1 MPKVLSSAALLVPVL
16 VSALC
21 VRPAPAYACSCSRP
35 GVEVTPGAGL
45 AAPTNTVVRVSWW
58 VGEVKIDES
67 TLAIVPAGKDGKD
80 SKDAKKKSDRKKK
93 SKKDADAD
101 APAETAA
108 ADASGIIELERS
120 ALTAGQQRTVVL
132 RPKAPLLADTRYE
145 VRAAA
150 VAGEKDGVIGEF
162 TTGKA
167 ADDKVP
173 EWSGVGKAAYVH
185 AAAVCC
191 NCSTSDPYLQ
201 IDLVDEK
208 KTMDD
213 LTPPAALVYG
223 VWVDDGKPF
232 DATVVPLAL
241 VRSWSGK
248 LYLGRKSECAPANYV
263 FSGKPGP
270 VKLRVAPVD
279 LAGHVGKPLAL
290 TIDVPKEGAP
300 APAAKPAPTPAPPAA
315 KPTPAPPAAKPAPA
329 PAPPAAKPTPAPPA
343 AKPTPA
349 PPAAKPA
356 PTPAPAPAAPK

>member
-1 MPKVLSSAALLVPVL
+1 MPKVHSLVAVLVPVL

-45 AAPTNTVVRVSWW
+45 AAPINTVVRVSWW
-58 VGEVKIDES
+58 VGEVAIDES
-67 TLAIVPAGKDGKD
+67 TLTIVPAGKDGKD
-80 SKDAKKKSDRKKK
+80 SKPKKDKTKKKGKKE
-93 SKKDADAD
+93 ADAD
-101 APAETAA
+101 AAAEAPAA
-108 ADASGIIELERS
+108 AASGVIELERT

-132 RPKAPLLADTRYE
+132 RPKAPLLPDTRYE
-145 VRAAA
+145 VRVASA
-150 VAGEKDGVIGEF
+150 AGEKDGVIGEF

-185 AAAVCC
+185 TAAVCC

-201 IDLVDEK
+201 VDLVDEK

-232 DATVVPLAL
+232 DATVLPMAL

-290 TIDVPKEGAP
+290 TIDVPKE
-300 APAAKPAPTPAPPAA
+300 AAPAPTPAKPAPA
-315 KPTPAPPAAKPAPA
+315 APPAAPPAPA
-329 PAPPAAKPTPAPPA
+329 PAR
-343 AKPTPA
+343 
-349 PPAAKPA
+349 
-356 PTPAPAPAAPK
+356 